1 MYLQHKLHRMLAV
14 CALASGFSLQAVA
27 QQVADSLRQDTA
39 VVTQA
44 VVTQAEAADTTAKA
58 VAGKE
63 AKASKRKRRKT
74 DDKAVKA
81 DSAVITQSVKSSGVL
96 TDGIQ
101 GGKKT
106 RKQK

>member
-44 VVTQAEAADTTAKA
+44 VVPQAGAADTTAKA